1 MSIGIGTFLTLAA
14 IAYGQQPSANSSTIA
29 ASTAPKKPLPVLL
42 IHDFLSDA
50 SIWNTWQALFKKDG
64 IPSFPVRP
72 YSSTLLDLHHVLLR
86 LVWE

>member
-14 IAYGQQPSANSSTIA
+14 IAFGQQPSANSSTIA

-64 IPSFPVRP
+64 IPSFPVTFQQ
-72 YSSTLLDLHHVLLR
+72 SDDKC
-86 LVWE
+86 